1 LAVITLICLLGLAVS
16 VLGLVAALLFLRRLG
31 LPSVQRQGPVTLI
44 LPLTGPAPGLEG
56 LVQTLATQSLQ
67 PRRLLISVESVH
79 DPAWS
84 RAKDQ
89 EGRHDLP
96 IEVVLAGEA
105 TRCAQKCTN
114 QLAALRRI
122 DPLDQAVVL
131 LDADILPPPWWLS
144 ALVTPILDHS
154 ADVVTGYRWQV
165 PSGARL
171 GAHLGAAVDRTIALL
186 PRLASFRTTWGGSLA
201 LSPRAL
207 AALAP
212 EELLGTTLSDDCAI
226 GERAAALGLRVL
238 TRRAL
243 LVPTPQGGDVGSVW
257 RFGRRQYQIIHTYR
271 PILWWLAFATLT
283 LRLGTWGLL
292 LAHSGS
298 TPSRVGLTAMI
309 GLSLG
314 GFLVQLQVAHRLGF
328 QDPPGVRRWQFALVL
343 AKPLVDLFH
352 WTMVASAVGARTLR
366 WGHVTYRVV
375 GPKTIAIKSRIPW
388 V

>member
-1 LAVITLICLLGLAVS
+1 MS
-16 VLGLVAALLFLRRLG
+16 
-31 LPSVQRQGPVTLI
+31 S
-44 LPLTGPAPGLEG
+44 PAI
-56 LVQTLATQSLQ
+56 A
-67 PRRLLISVESVH
+67 
-79 DPAWS
+79 
-84 RAKDQ
+84 
-89 EGRHDLP
+89 GR
-96 IEVVLAGEA
+96 
-105 TRCAQKCTN
+105 
-114 QLAALRRI
+114 
-122 DPLDQAVVL
+122 
-131 LDADILPPPWWLS
+131 S
-144 ALVTPILDHS
+144 
-154 ADVVTGYRWQV
+154 

-298 TPSRVGLTAMI
+298 APSRVGLAAMI

-314 GFLVQLQVAHRLGF
+314 GFLVQLQVARRLGF
-328 QDPPGVRRWQFALVL
+328 PDPPGVCPGSSPWSW
-343 AKPLVDLFH
+343 PSP
-352 WTMVASAVGARTLR
+352 WSICST
-366 WGHVTYRVV
+366 
-375 GPKTIAIKSRIPW
+375 GPWSLPP
-388 V
+388 

>member
-1 LAVITLICLLGLAVS
+1 LTITTAICLLGLAVS
-16 VLGLVAALLFLRRLG
+16 VLGLVAALLFLRRLS
-31 LPSVQRQGPVTLI
+31 LPKVQRQGSVTLI
-44 LPLTGPAPGLEG
+44 LPLTGPAPGLEA
-56 LVQTLATQSLQ
+56 LVQALALQ
-67 PRRLLISVESVH
+67 DLPPRRLVISVESVR

-122 DPLDQAVVL
+122 DSRDQAVVL
-131 LDADILPPPWWLS
+131 LDADILPPSWWLS
-144 ALVTPILDHS
+144 ALVTPILDDS

-165 PSGARL
+165 PIGARL
-171 GAHLGAAVDRTIALL
+171 GAHVGAAIDRTIALL

-207 AALAP
+207 AILDP

-226 GERAAALGLRVL
+226 GERAGALGLRVL

-243 LVPTPQGGDVGSVW
+243 LVPTPQGGDLGSVW
-257 RFGRRQYQIIHTYR
+257 RFGRRQYKIILTYR

-292 LAHSGS
+292 FAHSASALAG
-298 TPSRVGLTAMI
+298 VGLATMI
-309 GLSLG
+309 GLALG
-314 GFLVQLQVAHRLGF
+314 GFLVQLQVTHRLGF
-328 QDPPGVRRWQFALVL
+328 SAAPGVNVWQLALVL
-343 AKPLVDLFH
+343 ARPLVDLFH
-352 WTMVASAVGARTLR
+352 WTMIAAAVGARTLR
-366 WGHVTYRVV
+366 WGHITYQIA
-375 GPKTIAIKSRIPW
+375 GPRAIAIRNRTPW
-388 V
+388 A